1 MMMMMNLVSRFSVVG
16 YLMNLVLFMMNLFSI
31 VCSSS
36 DDDDGDCAKFI
47 CTLALRF
54 DRLGYSLCSDCYDQ
68 LLKHWPNVYL
78 ALENNLEI
86 VPVSTGSHFILL
98 AFVLSS

>member
-1 MMMMMNLVSRFSVVG
+1 MGFRLLALTHLGLSLLRSVLWVL
-16 YLMNLVLFMMNLFSI
+16 YLVLFSFDLGCEEFLY
-31 VCSSS
+31 
-36 DDDDGDCAKFI
+36 DCAKFI

-54 DRLGYSLCSDCYDQ
+54 DRLGYSVCSDCYDQ

-86 VPVSTGSHFILL
+86 VPVSTGSRFILL